1 MKRTANVYANALC
14 VYAPSLKMNTIMEN
28 AARLFGALRFWFFS
42 FIFTRLPIRK
52 KRLA

>member
-1 MKRTANVYANALC
+1 MKRCMESYADTLC
-14 VYAPSLKMNTIMEN
+14 VSVPSLYMNTAGEN
-28 AARLFGALRFWFFS
+28 AARLFDALYFWFFS

>member
-1 MKRTANVYANALC
+1 MKRSTELHTGALC
-14 VYAPSLKMNTIMEN
+14 ASVPSLYIYAAAEN
-28 AARLFGALRFWFFS
+28 AARLFDALYFWFFS

>member
-1 MKRTANVYANALC
+1 MKRSTKLHAYALS
-14 VYAPSLKMNTIMEN
+14 VSISSLYRKAAAEN
-28 AARLFGALRFWFFS
+28 AARLFDALYFWFFS

>member
-1 MKRTANVYANALC
+1 MKRSMDLHTGVLC
-14 VYAPSLKMNTIMEN
+14 VSVPSLYNYAAREN
-28 AARLFGALRFWFFS
+28 AARLFDALYFWFFS